1 MVVTSAALLLVAAV
15 GAVAVYGAIA
25 PQRQPPPGAAL
36 AVIAPHDTAA
46 HDAAHNA
53 AASNDDADIRFAV
66 AIATA
71 SEPATR
77 DPATPYPTAPEPA
90 TTRPGTSALESPG
103 PLVADSSTRRGGMIA
118 TDDGDTADTGV
129 PSVTRP
135 ADGAGRR
142 GAIVTQS
149 GWVCDGTVRLEDPR
163 GRRWSL
169 GGATFRAGPGY
180 ERVVLHIDRLGP
192 GNGAAA
198 SMTAQALSSG
208 KVRGTIPGVRT
219 PSSGQTTFSLHLAG
233 PIEGNLGVRG
243 YQPNGLRLLKRFS
256 VYPAAGGSSRVL
268 VSAASGECFRARVPA
283 WTATGPNTST
293 AQIYL
298 DIKS

>member
-1 MVVTSAALLLVAAV
+1 MRRHERPGRRRVIVSSAALVLVTAV
-15 GAVAVYGAIA
+15 GLAAVYGSIV
-25 PQRQPPPGAAL
+25 PGQPDRQSLPAAAL
-36 AVIAPHDTAA
+36 AVSERP
-46 HDAAHNA
+46 DAA
-53 AASNDDADIRFAV
+53 DATESSTGPTTVPD
-66 AIATA
+66 ATA
-71 SEPATR
+71 EPT
-77 DPATPYPTAPEPA
+77 PEPA
-90 TTRPGTSALESPG
+90 TPRAATPEPTTPEPRIVASSTRPGVATTAEQHSPAG
-103 PLVADSSTRRGGMIA
+103 TNRTDRSRAADATARGGS
-118 TDDGDTADTGV
+118 
-129 PSVTRP
+129 SVM
-135 ADGAGRR
+135 
-142 GAIVTQS
+142 QN
-149 GWVCDGTVRLEDPR
+149 GWVCEGSVTLEDPR

-169 GGATFRAGPGY
+169 GRAAFRAGPGY

-192 GNGAAA
+192 GNGASA
-198 SMTAQALSSG
+198 SMTAQALPTS
-208 KVRGTIPGVRT
+208 KLRGTIPGVRS
-219 PSSGQTTFSLHLAG
+219 PSSGQTTFSRHLAG

>member
-1 MVVTSAALLLVAAV
+1 M
-15 GAVAVYGAIA
+15 
-25 PQRQPPPGAAL
+25 Q
-36 AVIAPHDTAA
+36 
-46 HDAAHNA
+46 N
-53 AASNDDADIRFAV
+53 
-66 AIATA
+66 
-71 SEPATR
+71 
-77 DPATPYPTAPEPA
+77 
-90 TTRPGTSALESPG
+90 
-103 PLVADSSTRRGGMIA
+103 
-118 TDDGDTADTGV
+118 
-129 PSVTRP
+129 
-135 ADGAGRR
+135 
-142 GAIVTQS
+142 
-149 GWVCDGTVRLEDPR
+149 GWVCEGSVTLEDPR

-169 GGATFRAGPGY
+169 GRAAFRAGPGY

-192 GNGAAA
+192 GNGASA
-198 SMTAQALSSG
+198 SMTAQALPTS
-208 KVRGTIPGVRT
+208 KLRGTIPGVRS